1 MSFPFFPS
9 SRVTVT
15 RIEEFSVASIAVAAR
30 LGLDD
35 DECRGTNAAVSRNNE
50 QKRNAKKFSTWR
62 LLHLHRVDSTI
73 LLIDSMYEMLL
84 VVKECSVSITL

>member
-30 LGLDD
+30 LGL